1 MSLVHKV
8 KDIKVTK
15 KSNNLYLIESEIEF
29 DKSFIYKNLIPSE
42 MIQSENKSLLL
53 KANKVESLEQY
64 LKSKPE
70 NRMEY
75 SNANLLLKDLIKV
88 KDNLTKYNL
97 MFVNIDIADFIVIND
112 NIFVYINYNNI
123 YTLTADNYI
132 NIEMILEPSKL
143 NKKGEYKQ
151 DTVPF
156 SLDIKSLYYNIAN
169 LIFYCLFGKIYDGNK
184 MSIHPIYYTKIYWFL
199 ERCLEGDINDRVFL
213 FV

>member
-53 KANKVESLEQY
+53 KSNKLESLEQY
-64 LKSKPE
+64 LKRKPE
-70 NRMEY
+70 NMMEY

-112 NIFVYINYNNI
+112 DTFVYINYNNI
-123 YTLTADNYI
+123 IRKEA
-132 NIEMILEPSKL
+132 
-143 NKKGEYKQ
+143 
-151 DTVPF
+151 
-156 SLDIKSLYYNIAN
+156 
-169 LIFYCLFGKIYDGNK
+169 GN
-184 MSIHPIYYTKIYWFL
+184 M
-199 ERCLEGDINDRVFL
+199 R
-213 FV
+213 